1 MVKNM
6 LEVMVNGCSGK
17 MGQIVCDLVEQR
29 KDFVLK
35 CGFDRNVTGEFA
47 FPVFNKIENITEKP
61 DVIIDFSVPVATF
74 NILEYAVS
82 NHVPIVIATTGFS
95 EEEEEKIKEY
105 SKKIPIFK
113 SANMSYDIMIM
124 RKLLQWLA
132 PLLKDT
138 DIEITET
145 HHNRKVDSP
154 SGTAEMLADSINASL
169 GNSLHRE
176 YNRHDKREKREKNEI
191 GMHSIRGGNIVGE
204 HTVQFFGEFE
214 TFELKHTS
222 YSRNVFA
229 EGAIKAANFLVT
241 MPDGLYNMED
251 MCSI

>member
-1 MVKNM
+1 M

-17 MGQIVCDLVEQR
+17 MGQIVCDLVEQS

-35 CGFDRNVTGEFA
+35 CGSDRNVTGEFA
-47 FPVFNKIENITEKP
+47 FPVFDKIENITEKP

-74 NILEYAVS
+74 NILAYAS
-82 NHVPIVIATTGFS
+82 QNHVPVVIATTGFS

-124 RKLLQWLA
+124 KKLLQWLA

-169 GNSLHRE
+169 GNTLHRE

-229 EGAIKAANFLVT
+229 EGAIKAAKFLVT

>member
-1 MVKNM
+1 M

-17 MGQIVCDLVEQR
+17 MGQIVCDLVEQ
-29 KDFVLK
+29 DENLLLK
-35 CGFDRNVTGEFA
+35 CGFDKNVTGEFA
-47 FPVFNKIENITEKP
+47 FPVFNNIEDIKEKP

-74 NILEYAVS
+74 QILKYAS
-82 NHVPIVIATTGFS
+82 QNQVPVVIATTGFS
-95 EEEEEKIKEY
+95 QEEEKQIEEF

-124 RKLLQWLA
+124 KKLLQWLA
-132 PLLKDT
+132 PLLKNT

-145 HHNRKVDSP
+145 HHNRKIDSP
-154 SGTAEMLADSINASL
+154 SGTAQMLADAINESL
-169 GNSLHRE
+169 GNNFYYE
-176 YNRHDKREKREKNEI
+176 YNRHAKHEKRNKNEI
-191 GMHSIRGGNIVGE
+191 GMNSIRGGNIVGE

-229 EGAIKAANFLVT
+229 EGAIKAAKFLVEQSA
-241 MPDGLYNMED
+241 GYYSMED
-251 MCSI
+251 MCKL